1 MAAEVIAIAS
11 DHAGV
16 ELKDVLK
23 DDIAAAGLQLND
35 LGTDGAE
42 SVDYPDFADALTAEI
57 GAGRAVRGVLVCGT
71 GIGMSIAAN
80 RKPFIRAALCHS
92 ATEARLAREHNNAN
106 VLVVGARTMGIETAR
121 DCLKAF
127 LNTSFEGGR
136 HQRRIDK
143 MS

>member
-1 MAAEVIAIAS
+1 MAAKVIAIAS
-11 DHAGV
+11 DRAGI
-16 ELKDVLK
+16 ETKDALK
-23 DDIAAAGLQLND
+23 DDIAAAGLRVID
-35 LGTDGAE
+35 LGTHGPD
-42 SVDYPDFADALTAEI
+42 SVDYPDLADALTEEI
-57 GAGRAVRGVLVCGT
+57 RAGRVERGILVCGT

-106 VLVVGARTMGIETAR
+106 VLVVGARTMGIETVR

-127 LNTSFEGGR
+127 LETAFEVGR